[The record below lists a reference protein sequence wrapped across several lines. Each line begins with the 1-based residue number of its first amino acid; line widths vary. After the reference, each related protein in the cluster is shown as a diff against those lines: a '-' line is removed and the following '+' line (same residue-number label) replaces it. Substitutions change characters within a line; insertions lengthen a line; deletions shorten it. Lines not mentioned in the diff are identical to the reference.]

1 MRPRYLLDTNTCIYI
16 LKGAPELVLAR
27 FAACS
32 VGDTVMSAITYAE
45 LIYGAEISSS
55 KDPVADKKAVI
66 ALTDAVPVEPL
77 GAEIAQAYASI
88 RKAAPGRTAGALDR
102 LIAAHAVALGAIVV
116 TNNEKDFLRYP
127 GVQVENWL
135 HH

>member
-1 MRPRYLLDTNTCIYI
+1 MKPRYLLDTNTCIYI
-16 LKGAPELVLAR
+16 LKGAPDSVLAR

-45 LIYGAEISSS
+45 LVYGAEISTS
-55 KDPVADKKAVI
+55 KNPAADKKAVI
-66 ALTDAVPVEPL
+66 ALSDAIPVKPL
-77 GAEIAQAYASI
+77 GAETAQAYASI
-88 RKAAPGRTAGALDR
+88 RKAAPGRMAGALDR

-127 GVQVENWL
+127 GVKVENWV